1 MAREEEIK
9 CYMEKLGIS
18 YEEAEQLWEDD
29 KEDYIGDEGE
39 EMQAKAKKNIR
50 NQGQSTKKRKKA
62 TREKKVDNEKLE
74 ILKLCQGIL
83 EENGIIATIEKEVAI
98 HFEIEDTQF
107 TLQLTRHRPLKK

>member
-1 MAREEEIK
+1 MTKEQEIQK
-9 CYMEKLGIS
+9 HMQVLGLTR
-18 YEEAEQLWEDD
+18 EEAEQLWEDD
-29 KEDYIGDEGE
+29 KEDFIGDEGE
-39 EMQAKAKKNIR
+39 GMQAKAKKNIR
-50 NQGQSTKKRKKA
+50 NQGQSTKKRKKT

-107 TLQLTRHRPLKK
+107 TLQLTRHRPPKK

>member
-50 NQGQSTKKRKKA
+50 HQEQSTKKRKKT
-62 TREKKVDNEKLE
+62 TRERKIDNEKLE

-83 EENGIIATIEKEVAI
+83 EENGVLATIEKEVSI
-98 HFEIEDTQF
+98 HFEIEDTKY
-107 TLQLTRHRPLKK
+107 TLKLTKHRPPKK

>member
-9 CYMEKLGIS
+9 WYMEKLGIS

-107 TLQLTRHRPLKK
+107 TLQLTRHRPPKK

>member
-1 MAREEEIK
+1 MTKEQEIQKHIQVLGLTREQ
-9 CYMEKLGIS
+9 
-18 YEEAEQLWEDD
+18 AEQLWEDD
-29 KEDYIGDEGE
+29 KEDFIGDEGE
-39 EMQAKAKKNIR
+39 GMQAKAKKNIR

-107 TLQLTRHRPLKK
+107 TLQLTRHRPPKK

>member
-39 EMQAKAKKNIR
+39 EMQIKAKENIR
-50 NQGQSTKKRKKA
+50 HQERSTKKRKK
-62 TREKKVDNEKLE
+62 TTKERKVDNEKLE

-83 EENGIIATIEKEVAI
+83 EENGVLVTIEKEVAI
-98 HFEIEDTQF
+98 HFEIEDTKY
-107 TLQLTRHRPLKK
+107 TLKLIKHRLPKK

>member
-1 MAREEEIK
+1 MTREEEIK
-9 CYMEKLGIS
+9 GYMKNLGIS

-29 KEDYIGDEGE
+29 KEDFIGEEGE
-39 EMQAKAKKNIR
+39 KMQAKAKKNIR
-50 NQGQSTKKRKKA
+50 HQEQSTKKRKKT

-98 HFEIEDTQF
+98 HFEIEDTKF
-107 TLQLTRHRPLKK
+107 TLQLTRHRPPKK